1 MIPCFE
7 DMGNWASAHSFCGF
21 RYGNDWSSSLTLGQ
35 LIGYDLL
42 GTAILIGGI
51 LGTIFFFVRRENKK
65 ANKITERSS
74 EQ

>member
-7 DMGNWASAHSFCGF
+7 DFTQKTFCGLH
-21 RYGNDWSSSLTLGQ
+21 YGNDWSNSLTVNQ

-42 GTAILIGGI
+42 GTAILVGSI

-65 ANKITERSS
+65 ANRITEESR
-74 EQ
+74 